1 MTPLVP
7 TYITK
12 TKLPSDTNRK
22 AFSLV
27 ELLAVIGII
36 GILLALT
43 FPAAQAVRQA
53 ARRTACLS
61 NIRQVMTATLSY
73 ETSGNGFPT
82 ADNGKGASLLVP
94 LLPYMEQPELE
105 ERAKI
110 GLVAGETYND
120 KWGSMANTQISILI
134 CPATGPT
141 ENLAELNS
149 QGTYTTHYFGVA
161 GPAGFAVDKNGQ
173 SFNYKELKP
182 TPAEGP
188 IAFQGLF
195 GLSPNGKFRPRQFK
209 DILDGASNTLA
220 YGEIAGTP
228 PRTSTRSMN
237 RSGWAFGAKYS
248 SSGKV
253 TEIYGCKTVTKG
265 INEPV
270 GKINDVPF
278 ASNHP
283 SGAQFAMAD
292 GSTHFI
298 DASIDLDI
306 LKILSSMDGREATT
320 PLF

>member
-1 MTPLVP
+1 MRFERNTLLLSRAIQSRFQSPISKQKCFEILASIARWTGFEMRSNYCSNFLVGNEP
-7 TYITK
+7 DKKVPGYI
-12 TKLPSDTNRK
+12 
-22 AFSLV
+22 
-27 ELLAVIGII
+27 
-36 GILLALT
+36 
-43 FPAAQAVRQA
+43 
-53 ARRTACLS
+53 
-61 NIRQVMTATLSY
+61 
-73 ETSGNGFPT
+73 
-82 ADNGKGASLLVP
+82 
-94 LLPYMEQPELE
+94 
-105 ERAKI
+105 
-110 GLVAGETYND
+110 
-120 KWGSMANTQISILI
+120 
-134 CPATGPT
+134 
-141 ENLAELNS
+141 S
-149 QGTYTTHYFGVA
+149 QGLTSV
-161 GPAGFAVDKNGQ
+161 
-173 SFNYKELKP
+173 S

-306 LKILSSMDGREATT
+306 LKILSSMDGRKATT